1 MNINIFFLVS
11 TILLLLFF
19 SLKKDSIKIN
29 KENSDK
35 NESFANYKKEPI
47 KTILKNSRKKIN
59 KNKNKLYNIS
69 DNKIKFKNNDN
80 IDTKIIKNKT
90 ENSNKNLRKYDL
102 ESILERPNIMPTLND
117 NNKNNNNTLE
127 SENNIYSKVDTY
139 SSGFKTAVIK
149 TSLLRQPLLRKLN
162 ISDKEKEIENKIIDD
177 ELLKDCDDCDKK
189 VNLEKFI
196 NKY

>member
-1 MNINIFFLVS
+1 MNIHIFFLVS
-11 TILLLLFF
+11 TILLLIFF
-19 SLKKDSIKIN
+19 SLKKDSIKVN
-29 KENSDK
+29 KDNPDK
-35 NESFANYKKEPI
+35 NESFANYEKEPI
-47 KTILKNSRKKIN
+47 KTILKDKKKFN
-59 KNKNKLYNIS
+59 KNRIKLGNNK
-69 DNKIKFKNNDN
+69 KIKFKNNIN
-80 IDTKIIKNKT
+80 KKFIKNKT

-117 NNKNNNNTLE
+117 NNKNNNDTLE

-189 VNLEKFI
+189 VSLEKFI

>member
-19 SLKKDSIKIN
+19 SLKKDSIKVN
-29 KENSDK
+29 KDNSDK
-35 NESFANYKKEPI
+35 NESFANYEKEPI
-47 KTILKNSRKKIN
+47 KTILKNRKKIN

-69 DNKIKFKNNDN
+69 NKIKFKNNDN
-80 IDTKIIKNKT
+80 INTKIIKNKT

-117 NNKNNNNTLE
+117 NNKNNNDTLE